1 MINILQFSELH
12 NNFYLNLLE
21 LILNV
26 IDRYTSPVTLEKY
39 SIILLKFNNFYFC
52 YYLNLI
58 ILLH

>member
-39 SIILLKFNNFYFC
+39 SIILLKFNYLYFC
-52 YYLNLI
+52 YILN
-58 ILLH
+58 